1 MQIKNSFEVPLPP
14 AEAWRVLMDIP
25 RIAPCVPGAEL
36 TGRTEDGG
44 YQGKVS
50 VRLGPVALAFGG
62 VARIVEQDDA
72 RFHARIEAGGE
83 DLKGRGSARAELRFD
98 LSPSGT
104 GSRAEIVTDVTLS
117 GLVAQYGRGTGVIQS
132 VATQIVNQFAA
143 NLSRMI
149 QADRADG
156 VDPDTAGATQRPQ
169 GAASAPPPSK
179 PVGVFSLLF
188 AVLRDRLKALF
199 ARS

>member
-1 MQIKNSFEVPLPP
+1 MQIKNSFEIPLPP
-14 AEAWRVLMDIP
+14 EEAWRVLMDIP

-36 TGRTEDGG
+36 TGRTDDGS

-62 VARIVEQDDA
+62 VARIADQDDA
-72 RFHARIEAGGE
+72 RRHARIEASGD
-83 DLKGRGSARAELRFD
+83 DLKGRGNARAELLFD
-98 LSPSGT
+98 LSPAGT
-104 GSRAEIVTDVTLS
+104 GTRADIVTDVTLS

-143 NLSRMI
+143 NLARMI
-149 QADRADG
+149 AAEK
-156 VDPDTAGATQRPQ
+156 AGGPGAGPASGAPQ
-169 GAASAPPPSK
+169 HPANAPASK

-188 AVLRDRLKALF
+188 AVLRERVKALF
-199 ARS
+199 SRS

>member
-1 MQIKNSFEVPLPP
+1 MQIRNSFDVLLPP
-14 AEAWRVLMDIP
+14 EEAWRVLMDIP

-62 VARIVEQDDA
+62 VARIVEQDDT
-72 RFHARIEAGGE
+72 RRHARIEASGE
-83 DLKGRGSARAELRFD
+83 DVKGRGTASATLFFD
-98 LSPSGT
+98 LAPSEAGT
-104 GSRAEIVTDVTLS
+104 RAEIVTDVTLS

-143 NLSRMI
+143 NLARMI
-149 QADRADG
+149 EDG
-156 VDPDTAGATQRPQ
+156 KTGAPGPYAGAGQAGTVAYATP
-169 GAASAPPPSK
+169 ANK
-179 PVGVFSLLF
+179 PIGVFALLF
-188 AVLRDRLKALF
+188 SVLRDRLRALF
-199 ARS
+199 TRN